1 MTFSMTLV
9 LYHYFSTSSL
19 KSCWAPKKTSKA
31 EQRSDC
37 IRNKTMSATTIS
49 FSFQCSDLPDAVSR
63 ALDNIGRVYA
73 RIGKFQQAIDTYVE
87 LVTEKA

>member
-1 MTFSMTLV
+1 
-9 LYHYFSTSSL
+9 
-19 KSCWAPKKTSKA
+19 
-31 EQRSDC
+31 
-37 IRNKTMSATTIS
+37 MSATTIS

-73 RIGKFQQAIDTYVE
+73 RIGKFQQAIDTYVK